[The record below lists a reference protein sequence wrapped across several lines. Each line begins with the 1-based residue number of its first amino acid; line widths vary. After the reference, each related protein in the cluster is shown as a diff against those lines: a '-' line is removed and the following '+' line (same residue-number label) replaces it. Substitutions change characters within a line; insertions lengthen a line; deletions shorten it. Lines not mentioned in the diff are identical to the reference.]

1 MRPLPDIP
9 KSVGQYRVDTR
20 VAVLHQLSTSAQ
32 HVLKALEL
40 QCIWLAAI
48 DFEVSNF

>member
-1 MRPLPDIP
+1 MRPLSEIP
-9 KSVGQYRVDTR
+9 NSVGQYRVDTS
-20 VAVLHQLSTSAQ
+20 VVVLHQLSTSAQ

-48 DFEVSNF
+48 DFEVSDF